1 MTISR
6 RSLSH
11 SLVGPEANYT
21 NVGEEPTYATIDDAR
36 QLQPFLVESNIRQH
50 QKYSIE
56 PNSTRQLADHHLSS
70 DSLDQWQ
77 ESYLD
82 TNTTNNNSNQQPY
95 SGFAH
100 QNGWSANNNTNNQTF
115 SGSQYMSEVEE
126 YSSVLRT
133 SSYALLNLGPK
144 SITGGGN
151 AGKQPGHFHSLP
163 YIGAQVK
170 KDSDKVK
177 ENDDT
182 MGGTERQGVRRM
194 PKMMISN
201 GRLVANQGWLP
212 VSDQARL
219 PLDPPIH

>member
-11 SLVGPEANYT
+11 SLAGPEANYT

-56 PNSTRQLADHHLSS
+56 PNSTRQVADHHLSS

-144 SITGGGN
+144 SITGN

-182 MGGTERQGVRRM
+182 MEGTERQGVRRM

-212 VSDQARL
+212 LADQARL

>member
-11 SLVGPEANYT
+11 SLAGPEANYT

-36 QLQPFLVESNIRQH
+36 QLQPFLVDSNIRQH

-56 PNSTRQLADHHLSS
+56 GSNSTRQLADHHLSS

-170 KDSDKVK
+170 KILTRS
-177 ENDDT
+177 
-182 MGGTERQGVRRM
+182 RRM
-194 PKMMISN
+194 MTPWKELN
-201 GRLVANQGWLP
+201 AKV
-212 VSDQARL
+212 
-219 PLDPPIH
+219 

>member
-1 MTISR
+1 MTILR

-11 SLVGPEANYT
+11 SLAGPEANYT

-36 QLQPFLVESNIRQH
+36 QLQPFLVESNIRQ
-50 QKYSIE
+50 KYSIE
-56 PNSTRQLADHHLSS
+56 PGGSTRQLADHHLSS

-100 QNGWSANNNTNNQTF
+100 QNGWSASNNNTNNQTF

-170 KDSDKVK
+170 KILTRS
-177 ENDDT
+177 
-182 MGGTERQGVRRM
+182 RRM
-194 PKMMISN
+194 MTPWKELN
-201 GRLVANQGWLP
+201 AKV
-212 VSDQARL
+212 
-219 PLDPPIH
+219 

>member
-11 SLVGPEANYT
+11 SLAGPEANYT

-36 QLQPFLVESNIRQH
+36 QLQPFLVESNIR

-170 KDSDKVK
+170 KDADKVK

-182 MGGTERQGVRRM
+182 MEGTERQGVRRM

>member
-36 QLQPFLVESNIRQH
+36 QLQPFLVESNIRQ
-50 QKYSIE
+50 KYSIE
-56 PNSTRQLADHHLSS
+56 PNSTRQVADHHLSS

-82 TNTTNNNSNQQPY
+82 SNSNNQQQPY

-100 QNGWSANNNTNNQTF
+100 NQNGWSATNTSSQTF
-115 SGSQYMSEVEE
+115 SGSQYGSSSDVDE
-126 YSSVLRT
+126 YSSVLRN
-133 SSYALLNLGPK
+133 SSYALLSLGPK
-144 SITGGGN
+144 SITGTIGGN

-163 YIGAQVK
+163 YIGAQV
-170 KDSDKVK
+170 
-177 ENDDT
+177 
-182 MGGTERQGVRRM
+182 
-194 PKMMISN
+194 
-201 GRLVANQGWLP
+201 
-212 VSDQARL
+212 
-219 PLDPPIH
+219 

>member
-11 SLVGPEANYT
+11 SLAGPEANYT

-36 QLQPFLVESNIRQH
+36 QLQPFLVESNIR

-170 KDSDKVK
+170 FSKDKVK

-182 MGGTERQGVRRM
+182 MEGTERQGVRRM

>member
-1 MTISR
+1 MTILR
-6 RSLSH
+6 RSH
-11 SLVGPEANYT
+11 SLAGPEANYT

-36 QLQPFLVESNIRQH
+36 QLQPFLVESNIR

-182 MGGTERQGVRRM
+182 MEGTERQGVRRM